1 VPTQRMPPSSHELR
15 RLARGSG
22 KLKRKK
28 SGGGGAA
35 VAAPQPKLLSHHR
48 KMTSVAFHPSEY
60 IV

>member
-1 VPTQRMPPSSHELR
+1 MPPSSHELR